1 MNKIDVIVLKKN
13 IFNSPNFVSANRIYK
28 LSDFKREFP
37 FIDTSYKEYFAI
49 DKVNLFENGQKVR
62 YNGENWYI
70 LKFDYL
76 TVENNAPDARY
87 VLCKSYTDKKSRRF
101 YALASKIV
109 PIDTYYFINSSGEIH
124 LAEAGNAK
132 ADNFRKKSGN
142 VFVTKEDAEERL
154 DYILNGKFQK
164 P

>member
-13 IFNSPNFVSANRIYK
+13 IFNLPNFVSANCIYK

-49 DKVNLFENGQKVR
+49 DKVNLFENGQKLR
-62 YNGENWYI
+62 YNDEDWYI

-87 VLCKSYTDKKSRRF
+87 ILCKSYTDKKSRRF
-101 YALASKIV
+101 HALASKIV

-154 DYILNGKFQK
+154 DYILNGKFHK

>member
-13 IFNSPNFVSANRIYK
+13 IFNSPNFGANCIYK

-37 FIDTSYKEYFAI
+37 FIDINYNEYFAI
-49 DKVNLFENGQKVR
+49 EKVNSFENGQKVR
-62 YNGENWYI
+62 YDGENWYV

-87 VLCKSYTDKKSRRF
+87 VLCKSYTNRKSKRF

-132 ADNFRKKSGN
+132 ADNFRTKSGN
-142 VFVTKEDAEERL
+142 VFATKEDAEKRL

-164 P
+164 L

>member
-13 IFNSPNFVSANRIYK
+13 IFNSPNFGANRIYK

-37 FIDTSYKEYFAI
+37 FIDINYNEYFAI
-49 DKVNLFENGQKVR
+49 EKVNSFENGQKVR
-62 YNGENWYI
+62 YDGENWYV

-87 VLCKSYTDKKSRRF
+87 VLCKSYTNRKSKRF

-132 ADNFRKKSGN
+132 ADNFRIKSCN
-142 VFVTKEDAEERL
+142 VFATKEDAEKRL

-164 P
+164 L

>member
-13 IFNSPNFVSANRIYK
+13 IFNSPNFGVNRIYK

-37 FIDTSYKEYFAI
+37 FIDTNYNEYFAI
-49 DKVNLFENGQKVR
+49 EKVNSFENGQKVR
-62 YNGENWYI
+62 YDGENWYV

-87 VLCKSYTDKKSRRF
+87 VLCKSYTNKKSKRF

-124 LAEAGNAK
+124 LAEAGNVK
-132 ADNFRKKSGN
+132 ADNFRIKSCN
-142 VFVTKEDAEERL
+142 VFATKEDAEKRL
-154 DYILNGKFQK
+154 DYILGGKFQEL
-164 P
+164 

>member
-13 IFNSPNFVSANRIYK
+13 IFNSPNFGTNRIYK

-37 FIDTSYKEYFAI
+37 FIDINYNEYFAI
-49 DKVNLFENGQKVR
+49 EKVNSFENGQKVR
-62 YNGENWYI
+62 YDGENWYV
-70 LKFDYL
+70 LKFDHL

-87 VLCKSYTDKKSRRF
+87 VLCKSYTNRKSKRF

-132 ADNFRKKSGN
+132 ADNFRTKSGN
-142 VFVTKEDAEERL
+142 VFATKEDAEKRL
-154 DYILNGKFQK
+154 DYILNEKFQK
-164 P
+164 L

>member
-13 IFNSPNFVSANRIYK
+13 IFNSPNFGTNRIYK

-37 FIDTSYKEYFAI
+37 FIDINYNEYFAI
-49 DKVNLFENGQKVR
+49 EKVNSFENGQKVR
-62 YNGENWYI
+62 YDGENWYV

-87 VLCKSYTDKKSRRF
+87 VLCKSYTNRKSKRF

-132 ADNFRKKSGN
+132 ADNFRTKSGN
-142 VFVTKEDAEERL
+142 VFATKEDAEKRL
-154 DYILNGKFQK
+154 DYILGGKFQK
-164 P
+164 L

>member
-13 IFNSPNFVSANRIYK
+13 IFNSPNFEANRIYK

-37 FIDTSYKEYFAI
+37 FIDINYNEYFAI
-49 DKVNLFENGQKVR
+49 EKVNSFENGQKVR
-62 YNGENWYI
+62 YDGENWYV

-87 VLCKSYTDKKSRRF
+87 VLCKSYTNRKSKRF

-132 ADNFRKKSGN
+132 ADIFRTKIGN
-142 VFVTKEDAEERL
+142 VFATKEDAEKRL
-154 DYILNGKFQK
+154 DYILSGK
-164 P
+164 

>member
-13 IFNSPNFVSANRIYK
+13 IFNVPNFLSTNRVYK
-28 LSDFKREFP
+28 LSYFKREFP
-37 FIDTSYKEYFAI
+37 FIDINYNEYFAI
-49 DKVNLFENGQKVR
+49 EKVNSFENGQKVR
-62 YNGENWYI
+62 YDGENWYV

-76 TVENNAPDARY
+76 TVENNTPDARY
-87 VLCKSYTDKKSRRF
+87 VLCKSYTDRKSRRF
-101 YALASKIV
+101 HALASKIV

-124 LAEAGNAK
+124 LAEAGNTK

>member
-13 IFNSPNFVSANRIYK
+13 IFNSPNFGANRIYK

-37 FIDTSYKEYFAI
+37 FIDINYNEYFAI
-49 DKVNLFENGQKVR
+49 EKVNSFENGQKVR
-62 YNGENWYI
+62 YDGENWYV

-76 TVENNAPDARY
+76 TVENNAPDAKY
-87 VLCKSYTDKKSRRF
+87 VLCKSYTNRKSKRF

-132 ADNFRKKSGN
+132 ADNFRTKSGN
-142 VFVTKEDAEERL
+142 VFATKEDAEKRL
-154 DYILNGKFQK
+154 DYILSGKFQK
-164 P
+164 L

>member
-13 IFNSPNFVSANRIYK
+13 IFNLPNFVSANCIYK

-87 VLCKSYTDKKSRRF
+87 VLCKSYTDRKSRRF
-101 YALASKIV
+101 HALASKIV
-109 PIDTYYFINSSGEIH
+109 YFINSSGEIH

>member
-1 MNKIDVIVLKKN
+1 MNKIEVIVLKKN
-13 IFNSPNFVSANRIYK
+13 IFNSPNFGANCIYK

-37 FIDTSYKEYFAI
+37 FIDINYNEYFAI
-49 DKVNLFENGQKVR
+49 EKVNSFENGQKVR
-62 YNGENWYI
+62 YDGENWYV

-87 VLCKSYTDKKSRRF
+87 VLCKSYTDRKSRRF

>member
-13 IFNSPNFVSANRIYK
+13 IFNSPNFGTNCIYK

-37 FIDTSYKEYFAI
+37 FIDINYNEYFAI
-49 DKVNLFENGQKVR
+49 EKVNSFENGQKVR
-62 YNGENWYI
+62 YDDENWYV

-87 VLCKSYTDKKSRRF
+87 VLCKSYTNKKSKRF
-101 YALASKIV
+101 HALASKIV

-132 ADNFRKKSGN
+132 ADNFRTKSGN
-142 VFVTKEDAEERL
+142 VFATKEDAEKRL
-154 DYILNGKFQK
+154 DYILSGKLQK
-164 P
+164 L

>member
-13 IFNSPNFVSANRIYK
+13 IFNSPNFGANCIYK

-37 FIDTSYKEYFAI
+37 FIDINYNEYFAI
-49 DKVNLFENGQKVR
+49 EKVNSFENGQKVR
-62 YNGENWYI
+62 YDGENWYV
-70 LKFDYL
+70 LKFDYF
-76 TVENNAPDARY
+76 TVANNTPDARY
-87 VLCKSYTDKKSRRF
+87 VLCKSYTDRKSKRF
-101 YALASKIV
+101 QELASKIV

-132 ADNFRKKSGN
+132 ADNFRTKSGN
-142 VFVTKEDAEERL
+142 VFATKEDAEKRL

-164 P
+164 L

>member
-1 MNKIDVIVLKKN
+1 MSKIDVIVLKKN
-13 IFNSPNFVSANRIYK
+13 IFNSPNFGANRIYK

-37 FIDTSYKEYFAI
+37 FIDINYNEYFAI
-49 DKVNLFENGQKVR
+49 EKVNSFENGQKVR
-62 YNGENWYI
+62 YDGENWYV

-87 VLCKSYTDKKSRRF
+87 VLCKSYTNRKSKRF

-124 LAEAGNAK
+124 LAEAGNVK
-132 ADNFRKKSGN
+132 ADNFRTKLGN
-142 VFVTKEDAEERL
+142 VFATKEDAEKRL
-154 DYILNGKFQK
+154 DYILSGKLQK
-164 P
+164 L

>member
-13 IFNSPNFVSANRIYK
+13 IFNSPNFGANRIYK

-37 FIDTSYKEYFAI
+37 FIDIHCNEYFVI

-62 YNGENWYI
+62 YDGENWYV

-76 TVENNAPDARY
+76 IVENNVTDARY
-87 VLCKSYTDKKSRRF
+87 ILCKSYTDKKSRRF
-101 YALASKIV
+101 HALASKIV

-132 ADNFRKKSGN
+132 ADNFRTKSGN
-142 VFVTKEDAEERL
+142 VFATKEDAEKRL
-154 DYILNGKFQK
+154 DYILSGKLQK
-164 P
+164 L